1 MRKITLLR
9 AFSLLPKLYQPIEPK
24 AYLFKIAT
32 NRWIDLRR
40 KDERVEIKEDM
51 EEIDTGGEFV
61 YQLQE
66 NLEHLD
72 HILTPVQYVSIILT
86 DAFLYK
92 GKEAA
97 HIIGTTEV
105 AVHAHVSRAR
115 KSLRKC
121 HPGSDSKSGKSPSAF
136 SLQGG
141 IPWRI
146 GMRLSRGNKPLSE
159 STVCYGALR

>member
-1 MRKITLLR
+1 M
-9 AFSLLPKLYQPIEPK
+9 
-24 AYLFKIAT
+24 
-32 NRWIDLRR
+32 
-40 KDERVEIKEDM
+40 EIKEDM